1 VSERPVRPRVTL
13 GAVLALATALV
24 AMADAVALPLALL
37 LAGAAQADR
46 RVRTWAGVALV
57 ATAGWIAWTGAADPV
72 SLLSHVSAVVGGA
85 LFVLLMRS
93 GPRPALESALL
104 ATAAAVAVGATLA
117 SGLGLDLRSTRL
129 DLIHESFPKD
139 EASLAALSAAGLPES
154 VLLVIF
160 DATFVLALVA
170 GQCVAWHWY
179 RLLAAPADLPAP
191 VPFREFRF
199 SDHLIWL
206 FLLGLLG
213 VTAQMMGALP
223 AEASWPGTLLM
234 VMAILYALRGVAVLW
249 PSSGPL
255 PAPLLLLMVAGVLFL
270 MKFVFPGLLGLGVAD
285 TWFDFR
291 RRAAAA
297 SGE

>member
-1 VSERPVRPRVTL
+1 VSDRPVRPRVTL
-13 GAVLALATALV
+13 GAVLALVTALV

-46 RVRTWAGVALV
+46 RVRTWAGAALV
-57 ATAGWIAWTGAADPV
+57 ATVAWMVYTGAADPV
-72 SLLSHVSAVVGGA
+72 SLLSHSSAVLGGA

-104 ATAAAVAVGATLA
+104 ATAAAVAVGAAGA
-117 SGLGLDLRSTRL
+117 SALGLDLRSTRL

-139 EASLAALSAAGLPES
+139 EASLAAISAAGLPES
-154 VLLVIF
+154 TLLVVF

-170 GQCVAWHWY
+170 GQCVAWQWY
-179 RLLAAPADLPAP
+179 RLLADPAGLPAP
-191 VPFREFRF
+191 VPFGEFRF

-206 FLLGLLG
+206 FVIGLVG
-213 VTAQMMGALP
+213 ITAQMMGGLP
-223 AEASWPGTLLM
+223 LEASWPGTLLV
-234 VMAILYALRGVAVLW
+234 VMGILYAIRGMAVLW
-249 PSSGPL
+249 PAPGRL
-255 PAPLLLLMVAGVLFL
+255 PSPVLLLMVAGVLFL
-270 MKFVFPGLLGLGVAD
+270 MKFALPGLLGLGVAD